1 MRVLL
6 LRAAKGIAVFGH
18 ETTVHDRGVDV
29 HTQAFPGHGAWV
41 SAEGDT
47 DFGIVS
53 NLCCVVSVAV
63 TTGGGFR
70 PQSSSDDSSVDSC
83 VT

>member
-41 SAEGDT
+41 SAKGDT
-47 DFGIVS
+47 DFGIVEG
-53 NLCCVVSVAV
+53 A
-63 TTGGGFR
+63 R
-70 PQSSSDDSSVDSC
+70 W
-83 VT
+83 